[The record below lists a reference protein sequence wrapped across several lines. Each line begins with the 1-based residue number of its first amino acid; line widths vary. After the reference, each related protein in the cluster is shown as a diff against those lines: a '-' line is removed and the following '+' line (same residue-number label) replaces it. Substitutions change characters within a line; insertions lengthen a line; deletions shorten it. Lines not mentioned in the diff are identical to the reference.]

1 MYPQLETESSGNQG
15 SNYACASLTE
25 KYAPM
30 SVMPV
35 CFTQVL
41 SISLT
46 LVLPRH
52 IERQPPAGKALRHG
66 CDQPPHS
73 FEFLAASSS
82 QFTNHTTPLLKVNYS

>member
-1 MYPQLETESSGNQG
+1 MYPQLKTESSGNQG

-25 KYAPM
+25 KYAPV

-46 LVLPRH
+46 AVLPRH
-52 IERQPPAGKALRHG
+52 IER
-66 CDQPPHS
+66 
-73 FEFLAASSS
+73 
-82 QFTNHTTPLLKVNYS
+82 

>member
-41 SISLT
+41 SISLSA
-46 LVLPRH
+46 VLPRR
-52 IERQPPAGKALRHG
+52 IERQPPAGKALSHG

-73 FEFLAASSS
+73 FEFLAAGSS

>member
-1 MYPQLETESSGNQG
+1 MYPQLETESSGNHG
-15 SNYACASLTE
+15 SNYACVSLTE

-46 LVLPRH
+46 TVLPRH
-52 IERQPPAGKALRHG
+52 IER
-66 CDQPPHS
+66 
-73 FEFLAASSS
+73 
-82 QFTNHTTPLLKVNYS
+82 

>member
-73 FEFLAASSS
+73 FEFLTASSS

>member
-1 MYPQLETESSGNQG
+1 MNPRLETESSGNQG

-30 SVMPV
+30 PVMPV

-46 LVLPRH
+46 SVLPRH
-52 IERQPPAGKALRHG
+52 IER
-66 CDQPPHS
+66 
-73 FEFLAASSS
+73 
-82 QFTNHTTPLLKVNYS
+82 